1 MKSNN
6 LENLH
11 FKNQIKKL
19 KNYLLFE
26 NLYAYYDIYEDQLMD
41 STKL

>member
-11 FKNQIKKL
+11 YMNQIKKL

-26 NLYAYYDIYEDQLMD
+26 NLNAYYDIVED
-41 STKL
+41 